1 MPKKTEMTEQ
11 EKTEFVYNWIEAQFT
26 KTRSEIIIFS
36 ELPGRMRYSIVPN
49 PFATERAKQQ
59 EEATTAPHTHP
70 VLKST
75 PPSEGNKPK
84 Q

>member
-1 MPKKTEMTEQ
+1 MPKKIEMTEA

-59 EEATTAPHTHP
+59 TTPTSREIGTGSP
-70 VLKST
+70 K
-75 PPSEGNKPK
+75 EGDKPK